1 MPFLAHLSE
10 LEIRR
15 CVAGRVSLE
24 AEQHVWF
31 CIWCT
36 QRLADA
42 GQHRFCWE
50 RRGLLGRLV
59 RIDPAQEIDE
69 LLAQIE
75 EEQRFDVA

>member
-15 CVAGRVSLE
+15 LRRWNGESGGER
-24 AEQHVWF
+24 HVRF
-31 CIWCT
+31 CISCMK
-36 QRLADA
+36 RLADA

-75 EEQRFDVA
+75 EEQRF

>member
-1 MPFLAHLSE
+1 MPFLGHLSE

-15 CVAGRVSLE
+15 CVAGSVGLE
-24 AEQHVWF
+24 AERHLCF
-31 CIWCT
+31 CSWCME
-36 QRLADA
+36 RLAEA
-42 GQHRFCWE
+42 GRHRFCWE

-75 EEQRFDVA
+75 EERRFDAA